1 MGEWQQYNIMWVL
14 MVTNLLVLMNRTYRP
29 IKVDVTS
36 GDYIKKRDYGTTS
49 ALTVQ
54 TVCTNLYIQ

>member
-36 GDYIKKRDYGTTS
+36 GDYIKKRDYGTT
-49 ALTVQ
+49 
-54 TVCTNLYIQ
+54 